1 MTTRRGFTLI
11 EVLVAATIIALL
23 TAIGV
28 VSYASANRSARDAK
42 RKSDLE
48 QIRAALEMFRADC
61 GKYPVTNTVVPGNTL
76 VLNATSCPGYSG
88 STITY
93 MQQIPQDPKYSYIYR
108 AATDR
113 LSYVLCA
120 YLEGGGGTTS
130 CSSLSCSGC
139 GPGNQCNYKVCPP

>member
-76 VLNATSCPGYSG
+76 ALNGTSCPGYSD
-88 STITY
+88 STVTY
-93 MQQIPQDPKYSYIYR
+93 MRQVPQDPKGNYRYSQR
-108 AATDR
+108 DSGA
-113 LSYVLCA
+113 SYVLCA
-120 YLEGGGGTTS
+120 CLEGSGGTTAS
-130 CSSLSCSGC
+130 CSNC
-139 GPGNQCNYKVCPP
+139 GGVCGTGACNYEVCPP